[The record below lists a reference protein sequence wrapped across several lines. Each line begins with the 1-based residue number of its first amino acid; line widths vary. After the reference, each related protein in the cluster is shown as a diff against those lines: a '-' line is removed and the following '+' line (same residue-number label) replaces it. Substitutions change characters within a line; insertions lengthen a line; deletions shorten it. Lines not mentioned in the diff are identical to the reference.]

1 MFCCIPCWF
10 RIWATCSVFRK
21 LLVVWGW
28 RKSAFPSHLV
38 PFLFTSLFAAEFFT
52 IPLSNSLVHMMTLG
66 AEMDHRIVP
75 ELWELLLGKQKLAI
89 NVMIV
94 HEIVLTCSLE
104 TDSII
109 WLLAKF
115 KFLKNLLTEFILTN
129 SENNY
134 LGGTN

>member
-1 MFCCIPCWF
+1 
-10 RIWATCSVFRK
+10 
-21 LLVVWGW
+21 
-28 RKSAFPSHLV
+28 
-38 PFLFTSLFAAEFFT
+38 
-52 IPLSNSLVHMMTLG
+52 MMTLG